1 MIDYKATRR
10 TASKKKTM
18 SKINLA
24 IRFSIWLCLG
34 ISGTLI
40 MLCAVAYVVN
50 SELFH
55 LKTIEIKGNA
65 HVDKNEVLTLLD
77 IERGDNIF
85 SWDMDAAKTRLQSN
99 PWIKGVSISRS
110 FIPASVV
117 VRVVEHRPTAT
128 LFLKDKPYYVSE
140 EGAVFASASEDTYGI
155 MIQAADYQPANG
167 NEDLGIILKSAMNA
181 VTVVESRGLKVK
193 DLVIE
198 AGGVMDIRLAIGY
211 TLVILGDMTP
221 RKVDLA
227 IRAIKEIRPAAGTVM
242 DLTCENKIVLR
253 NRGQYGSQG

>member
-1 MIDYKATRR
+1 LIDYKETKR

-55 LKTIEIKGNA
+55 LKSIEVKGNV
-65 HVDKNEVLTLLD
+65 HVGKNEVLSLLD
-77 IERGDNIF
+77 VERGDNIF
-85 SWDMDAAKTRLQSN
+85 SWDMDAAKTRLLGN
-99 PWIKGVSISRS
+99 PWIKDVSISRG
-110 FIPASVV
+110 FIPAGVSVN
-117 VRVVEHRPTAT
+117 VVEHRPTAT
-128 LFLKDKPYYVSE
+128 LLLKDKPYYISE
-140 EGAVFASASEDTYGI
+140 DGAVFAQAGENTYGL
-155 MIQAADYQPANG
+155 MIQATDYQPANG
-167 NEDLGIILKSAMNA
+167 IEDLNVIIKSALSA
-181 VTVVESRGLKVK
+181 VGIVQSRGLKIR

-198 AGGVMDIRLAIGY
+198 AGGVMDIRLANGV
-211 TLVILGDMTP
+211 TLVILGEMTP

-227 IRAIKEIRPAAGTVM
+227 LRAMREIRPSEGTVM
-242 DLTCENKIVLR
+242 DLTCENKIVVR